1 MTNNDY
7 ERNAT
12 GQDFVEDINT
22 FNKNKFLVRFSNFP
36 NFTNF
41 KLNMNVLN
49 LYVESVTIPD
59 LSIPMLQTVYMHE
72 RQLHPA
78 SIGARELQA
87 VTITFQIDELKKNFQ
102 AFYAWMYYMR
112 YGQTCGKTNLKGEEL
127 LRMDCIDTIE
137 IVFLNNKNEAVSKMV
152 FGHCILNNLSSME
165 LTKQQSEIGKFTATF
180 EVETIDLEV
189 IKEEE

>member
-87 VTITFQIDELKKNFQ
+87 VTITFQIDEL
-102 AFYAWMYYMR
+102 
-112 YGQTCGKTNLKGEEL
+112 TL
-127 LRMDCIDTIE
+127 E
-137 IVFLNNKNEAVSKMV
+137 IFS
-152 FGHCILNNLSSME
+152 
-165 LTKQQSEIGKFTATF
+165 
-180 EVETIDLEV
+180 
-189 IKEEE
+189 